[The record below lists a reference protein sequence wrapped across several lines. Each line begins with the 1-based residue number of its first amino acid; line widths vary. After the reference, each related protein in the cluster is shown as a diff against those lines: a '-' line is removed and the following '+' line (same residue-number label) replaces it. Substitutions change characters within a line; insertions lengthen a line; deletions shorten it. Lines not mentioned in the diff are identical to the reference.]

1 MKQVKAFIKPHKLD
15 AVALALHRV
24 HGVTG
29 LSVSDI
35 KGFGRGRGHQSP
47 KQSEEE
53 IAGFIDHIKI
63 ELVCLDAFVEQVVE
77 AIETSA
83 HTGLRGDGKIYVSP
97 IETAVR
103 ISTGER
109 GEKAV

>member
-1 MKQVKAFIKPHKLD
+1 MKEIKAFIKPHKLD

-24 HGVTG
+24 KGVTG
-29 LSVSDI
+29 LSTSTVR
-35 KGFGRGRGHQSP
+35 GFGRGRGHQSP
-47 KQSEEE
+47 RQSEEE

-63 ELVCLDAFVEQVVE
+63 ELVCLDALVEQVLE

-97 IETAVR
+97 VETAIR
-103 ISTGER
+103 ISTGEH
-109 GEKAV
+109 GEIAV